1 MEDFVKIATLEN
13 DFEAQILDSILTE
26 RDIPHLM
33 RSYYDTAYDGL
44 YQTQKGWGHVSAPP
58 EHQDE
63 ILEILTDL
71 RNETESTREPS
82 AVSNTGL
89 ENILSLA
96 RNFMESRIFLT
107 AAELDLFTLLAP
119 GPLSVE
125 EMVERKKASPR
136 GLTVLLDALAAMGL
150 LSKDGEKYQCPAPA
164 SSFLSRESPGSILPM
179 VMHMAH
185 LWRRWTHLTQVVQG
199 EPLPEQPA
207 PPHQNERTLR
217 AFIGAMNVVAQT
229 LADRVVATVG
239 ADSSRAL
246 LDVGGAMGTY
256 TLAFLEAVP
265 EMKATLFDR
274 PPVVEMARTFL
285 GDAGVLERV
294 TLVGGDFYLDELPGG
309 HDLAFL
315 SAIIHQN
322 SLEQNTEL
330 FAKVFRALMP
340 GGRIVIRDH
349 IMEADRT
356 SPKDEAIFAVNMLVG
371 TLGGGTYTYDEVR
384 RALTQAGFTRIRL
397 IQTGERM
404 DGLVEAFKP

>member
-1 MEDFVKIATLEN
+1 MEDFVKIDTLEN
-13 DFEAQILDSILTE
+13 DFEAQLLDSILVE

-58 EHQDE
+58 EYRDE
-63 ILEILTDL
+63 ILEILSDL
-71 RNETESTREPS
+71 RTEAGRTRDQAPM
-82 AVSNTGL
+82 NNIGL

-107 AAELDLFTLLAP
+107 AAELDLFTLLTPA
-119 GPLSVE
+119 PLSVE
-125 EMVERKKASPR
+125 EIAEQKKGNPR
-136 GLTVLLDALAAMGL
+136 GLTALLDALAAMGL
-150 LSKDGEKYQCPAPA
+150 LTKDGGKYQCPAPV
-164 SSFLSRESPGSILPM
+164 SDLLSRNSPGSILPM

-185 LWRRWTHLTQVVQG
+185 LWRRWTNLTQVIQG
-199 EPLPEQPA
+199 APIPEQPA
-207 PPHQNERTLR
+207 PPHQNEDTLR
-217 AFIGAMNVVAQT
+217 AFIGAMNVIAKT
-229 LADRVVATVG
+229 LAARVVSKVRPG
-239 ADSSRAL
+239 SSRAL

-265 EMKATLFDR
+265 GMMGTLFDR
-274 PPVVEMARTFL
+274 PPVIEMARTFL
-285 GDAGVLERV
+285 GDAGVLDRV
-294 TLVGGDFYLDELPGG
+294 TLVGGDFYRDELPGG

-340 GGRIVIRDH
+340 GGRIVVRDH
-349 IMEADRT
+349 IMAPDRT
-356 SPKDEAIFAVNMLVG
+356 SPKDGAIFAVNMLVG
-371 TLGGGTYTYDEVR
+371 TAGGGTYTFDEVR
-384 RALTQAGFTRIRL
+384 QALDQAGFTRIRL
-397 IQTGERM
+397 LQTGERM

>member
-58 EHQDE
+58 EYQDE
-63 ILEILTDL
+63 ILEILSDL
-71 RNETESTREPS
+71 RKEADRTREEPS
-82 AVSNTGL
+82 MDYIGL
-89 ENILSLA
+89 ENILSLS

-107 AAELDLFTLLAP
+107 AAELDLFTLLTPA
-119 GPLSVE
+119 PLSVE
-125 EMVERKKASPR
+125 EIAEQKKASPR

-150 LSKDGEKYQCPAPA
+150 LTKDAGRYQCPAPV
-164 SSFLSRESPGSILPM
+164 SDLLSRKSSGSILPM
-179 VMHMAH
+179 VMHVAH
-185 LWRRWTHLTQVVQG
+185 LWRRWTNLTQVVQG
-199 EPLPEQPA
+199 VAIPEQPA
-207 PPHQNERTLR
+207 PPHQNEDTLR
-217 AFIGAMNVVAQT
+217 AFIGAMNVIAKSLAQ
-229 LADRVVATVG
+229 RVVTSVG
-239 ADSSRAL
+239 ADSCRAL

-265 EMKATLFDR
+265 GMKATLFDR
-274 PPVVEMARTFL
+274 PPVVEMARTSL
-285 GDAGVLERV
+285 GDAGVLDRV
-294 TLVGGDFYLDELPGG
+294 TLLGGDFYRDELPGG

-322 SLEQNTEL
+322 SLEQNTAL

-349 IMEADRT
+349 IMASDRT
-356 SPKDEAIFAVNMLVG
+356 SPKDGAIFAVNMLLA
-371 TLGGGTYTYDEVR
+371 TPGGGTYTYDEVR
-384 RALTQAGFTRIRL
+384 QALIQAGFTRINL